1 LQRFI
6 VTNSC
11 QLVQDFFHPQCH
23 PLGRHSPLVID
34 VRSQAQGAIS
44 FNFAPEGAL
53 AVVSA
58 VFRSRKMKGT

>member
-1 LQRFI
+1 
-6 VTNSC
+6 
-11 QLVQDFFHPQCH
+11 VQDFFHPQCH

-58 VFRSRKMKGT
+58 VFCSRKMKGT